1 MKPTLDISQFSQL
14 ATGELFQMYSNEVS
28 NGGYPVDTSDPVARS
43 YSPFVLYIEPPE
55 IIFPKTVRKQ
65 NEITSTKIPPFA
77 SPLRNRAYL
86 ATNVNSLNGASISS
100 NARNPIY
107 SFNSQ
112 VTENNTSQAGLSDR
126 LVALD
131 IVDQFKQLKD
141 LPPLVFLT
149 NPQSLGLTFTKV
161 QQYSERTRFGYVFQA
176 WGEDLP
182 DLDIQ
187 CKSGAFIAYGNPD
200 QTATGLQFA
209 SMRDSASFRQIL
221 AILAMY
227 RNGATIRDRVGR
239 SEVIH
244 EVGRFVIEY
253 DGTRY
258 KGSLESFDYGY
269 DESQMLGGMDFNFKM
284 KVHEMTYFEPTKA
297 QNTAT
302 PKTNLDA
309 ENTELNQNILEDNQA
324 TKPVGSGVLLP
335 TEQSQ
340 QTEVNALFTS
350 SFQQGQ

>member
-43 YSPFVLYIEPPE
+43 YSPFVLYIEPPN
-55 IIFPKTVRKQ
+55 IISPKTVRKQ
-65 NEITSTKIPPFA
+65 SEISSTKIPPFA

-100 NARNPIY
+100 NAKNPIY

-126 LVALD
+126 LIGLD
-131 IVDQFKQLKD
+131 IVDQFKQLRD
-141 LPPLVFLT
+141 LPPLVFLA
-149 NPQSLGLTFTKV
+149 NPQSLGLTFNKV

-176 WGEDLP
+176 WGEELP
-182 DLDIQ
+182 DLDVQ
-187 CKSGAFIAYGNPD
+187 CKSGAFIAYGDPSK
-200 QTATGLQFA
+200 TATGLQFA
-209 SMRDSASFRQIL
+209 SMRDSAGFRQIL

-227 RNGATIRDRVGR
+227 RNGASIRDRVGR

-258 KGSLESFDYGY
+258 KGSLESFEYGY
-269 DESQMLGGMDFNFKM
+269 DEAQMLGGMDFSFKM
-284 KVHEMTYFEPTKA
+284 KVHEMTYFEPIKA
-297 QNTAT
+297 QNTSI

-309 ENTELNQNILEDNQA
+309 ENIDLNQNILEDNQV

-340 QTEVNALFTS
+340 QTQVNALFTS

>member
-1 MKPTLDISQFSQL
+1 MKPTLDISQFTQL

-28 NGGYPVDTSDPVARS
+28 NGAYPVDTSDPVARS
-43 YSPFVLYIEPPE
+43 YSPFVLYIEPPDV
-55 IIFPKTVRKQ
+55 IFPRVVRKQ
-65 NEITSTKIPPFA
+65 SEISSTKIPPFA

-126 LVALD
+126 DVALD
-131 IVDQFKQLKD
+131 IIDQYKQLRD
-141 LPPLVFLT
+141 LPPMVFLV
-149 NPQSLGLTFTKV
+149 NPQSLGLSYNKV

-176 WGEDLP
+176 WGEELP
-182 DLDIQ
+182 DLDVQ
-187 CKSGAFIAYGNPD
+187 CKSGAYIAYGD
-200 QTATGLQFA
+200 SSKTATGLQFA

-258 KGSLESFDYGY
+258 KGTLESFEYGY
-269 DESQMLGGMDFNFKM
+269 DETQMLGGMDFSFKM
-284 KVHEMTYFEPTKA
+284 KVHEMTYFEPTKI
-297 QNTAT
+297 QNKAT
-302 PKTNLDA
+302 PKISFDS
-309 ENTELNQNILEDNQA
+309 ENIELNQDILEDNQT
-324 TKPVGSGVLLP
+324 TKPVGTGVLLP
-335 TEQSQ
+335 TEESQ
-340 QTEVNALFTS
+340 QTQVNALFNS

>member
-28 NGGYPVDTSDPVARS
+28 NGGYPVDTADPVARS
-43 YSPFVLYIEPPE
+43 YSPFVMYIEPPD
-55 IIFPKTVRKQ
+55 IIFPKTIRKQ
-65 NEITSTKIPPFA
+65 SEISSTKIPPFA

-100 NARNPIY
+100 NAKNPIY

-126 LVALD
+126 LMALD

-141 LPPLVFLT
+141 LPPLVFLS

-187 CKSGAFIAYGNPD
+187 CKSGAFIAYGDPSK
-200 QTATGLQFA
+200 TATGLQFA

-239 SEVIH
+239 SEMIH

-269 DESQMLGGMDFNFKM
+269 DEAQMLGGMDFNFKM

-297 QNTAT
+297 QNSAT
-302 PKTNLDA
+302 PKISFDA
-309 ENTELNQNILEDNQA
+309 DKIELTQNDIIEDNQT

-340 QTEVNALFTS
+340 QTQVNALFTS
-350 SFQQGQ
+350 SQQGQ

>member
-1 MKPTLDISQFSQL
+1 MKPTIDISQFSQL
-14 ATGELFQMYSNEVS
+14 ATGELFQMYSNEVT
-28 NGGYPVDTSDPVARS
+28 NGGYPVDTSDSVARS
-43 YSPFVLYIEPPE
+43 YSPFVLYIEPPD
-55 IIFPKTVRKQ
+55 IIFPKIIRKQ
-65 NEITSTKIPPFA
+65 SEISSTKIPPFA

-100 NARNPIY
+100 NAKNPIY

-112 VTENNTSQAGLSDR
+112 VTENNTSQAGLTDR
-126 LVALD
+126 LMALD
-131 IVDQFKQLKD
+131 IIDQFKQLKD
-141 LPPLVFLT
+141 LPPLTFLT

-187 CKSGAFIAYGNPD
+187 CKSGAFIAYGDPSK
-200 QTATGLQFA
+200 TATGLQFA

-227 RNGATIRDRVGR
+227 RNGASIRDRVGR
-239 SEVIH
+239 SEMIH

-258 KGSLESFDYGY
+258 KGSLESFEYGY
-269 DESQMLGGMDFNFKM
+269 DETQMLGGMDFSFKM
-284 KVHEMTYFEPTKA
+284 KVHEMTYFEPTKV
-297 QNTAT
+297 QNKAT
-302 PKTNLDA
+302 PKISFDA
-309 ENTELNQNILEDNQA
+309 DKIELNQNTLEDNQA

-340 QTEVNALFTS
+340 QAQVNDLFNS
-350 SFQQGQ
+350 STQQGQ

>member
-1 MKPTLDISQFSQL
+1 MKPTLDISQFTQL

-28 NGGYPVDTSDPVARS
+28 NGGYPVDTSDSVARS
-43 YSPFVLYIEPPE
+43 YSPFVLYIEPPNV
-55 IIFPKTVRKQ
+55 INPRVVRTQ
-65 NEITSTKIPPFA
+65 SEITSTKIPPFA

-126 LVALD
+126 DVGLD
-131 IVDQFKQLKD
+131 IIDQYKQLKD
-141 LPPLVFLT
+141 LPPMVFLV
-149 NPQSLGLTFTKV
+149 NPQSLGLSFNKV

-176 WGEDLP
+176 WGEELP

-187 CKSGAFIAYGNPD
+187 CKSGAYIAYGDPSK
-200 QTATGLQFA
+200 TATGLQFA
-209 SMRDSASFRQIL
+209 SMRDSAGFRQVL

-227 RNGATIRDRVGR
+227 RNGASIRDRVGR

-244 EVGRFVIEY
+244 EVGRFVIQY
-253 DGTRY
+253 DGTIY
-258 KGSLESFDYGY
+258 KGSLESFEYGY
-269 DESQMLGGMDFNFKM
+269 DEAQMHGGMDFSFKM
-284 KVHEMTYFEPTKA
+284 KVHEMTYFEPIKA
-297 QNTAT
+297 QNKAT
-302 PKTNLDA
+302 PKAPYN
-309 ENTELNQNILEDNQA
+309 EVNNQLEPSNLEDNQS
-324 TKPVGSGVLLP
+324 TKPVDASVFLP
-335 TEQSQ
+335 TEQSL
-340 QTEVNALFTS
+340 QTQVNNLFNS